1 LNSKQTIRGIAT
13 VSFYASDIEA
23 AKNWNMLDTE
33 VIPTE
38 ELDARKP
45 HVRICAGVTE

>member
-1 LNSKQTIRGIAT
+1 LNSKQTLRGIAT

-23 AKNWNMLDTE
+23 AKNLNMLDAE
-33 VIPTE
+33 ARPTE